1 MRNVLEYKTP
11 SVSPENENNVL
22 TITGAVPLTTACFE
36 FQDEGDVN
44 VFTACFPQSREYS
57 AGRREAGG
65 RQEGGRE
72 AGRRQGGGHQDRSLH
87 TSSPPSSC
95 HGVSTRFTGP
105 RKTLYSREIV
115 KFVSVLTG
123 LGSNYKSFIFKT

>member
-65 RQEGGRE
+65 RQEGGRGE
-72 AGRRQGGGHQDRSLH
+72 DTRAGRSTPAHLRVHVMEFLLDSLDLAK
-87 TSSPPSSC
+87 P
-95 HGVSTRFTGP
+95 F
-105 RKTLYSREIV
+105 IV
-115 KFVSVLTG
+115 VK
-123 LGSNYKSFIFKT
+123 

>member
-57 AGRREAGG
+57 AGRREAGREAGG

-72 AGRRQGGGHQDRSLH
+72 AGRRTPGPVAPHQL
-87 TSSPPSSC
+87 TSEFMSW
-95 HGVSTRFTGP
+95 
-105 RKTLYSREIV
+105 
-115 KFVSVLTG
+115 
-123 LGSNYKSFIFKT
+123 SFY

>member
-65 RQEGGRE
+65 REAGGRQGGRQEGGGRGE
-72 AGRRQGGGHQDRSLH
+72 DTRAGSLH

-105 RKTLYSREIV
+105 RKTLYSR
-115 KFVSVLTG
+115 
-123 LGSNYKSFIFKT
+123 

>member
-72 AGRRQGGGHQDRSLH
+72 AGRRQGGGHQGRVAPHQL
-87 TSSPPSSC
+87 TSEFMSW
-95 HGVSTRFTGP
+95 
-105 RKTLYSREIV
+105 
-115 KFVSVLTG
+115 
-123 LGSNYKSFIFKT
+123 SFYQIHWTSQNPL

>member
-65 RQEGGRE
+65 RQEGGRGE
-72 AGRRQGGGHQDRSLH
+72 DTRAGSLH

-105 RKTLYSREIV
+105 RKTLYSR
-115 KFVSVLTG
+115 
-123 LGSNYKSFIFKT
+123 

>member
-65 RQEGGRE
+65 RQGGRQEGGGRGE
-72 AGRRQGGGHQDRSLH
+72 DTRAGRSTPAHLRVHVMEFLPDSLDLAK
-87 TSSPPSSC
+87 P
-95 HGVSTRFTGP
+95 F
-105 RKTLYSREIV
+105 IV
-115 KFVSVLTG
+115 VK
-123 LGSNYKSFIFKT
+123 

>member
-57 AGRREAGG
+57 AGRREAGRREAGG

-72 AGRRQGGGHQDRSLH
+72 GGRREAGREAGGRQGGGHQGRVAPHQL
-87 TSSPPSSC
+87 TSEFMSW
-95 HGVSTRFTGP
+95 
-105 RKTLYSREIV
+105 
-115 KFVSVLTG
+115 
-123 LGSNYKSFIFKT
+123 SFY

>member
-65 RQEGGRE
+65 RQEGGRQEGGGREGGREE
-72 AGRRQGGGHQDRSLH
+72 AGGRTPGPGRSTPAHLRVH
-87 TSSPPSSC
+87 VMEFLLDSLDIAKP
-95 HGVSTRFTGP
+95 F
-105 RKTLYSREIV
+105 IV
-115 KFVSVLTG
+115 VK
-123 LGSNYKSFIFKT
+123 

>member
-65 RQEGGRE
+65 RQEGGRGE
-72 AGRRQGGGHQDRSLH
+72 DTRAGSLH

>member
-65 RQEGGRE
+65 RQEGGRGE
-72 AGRRQGGGHQDRSLH
+72 DTRAGRSTPAHLRVHVMEFLPDSLDLAK
-87 TSSPPSSC
+87 P
-95 HGVSTRFTGP
+95 F
-105 RKTLYSREIV
+105 IV
-115 KFVSVLTG
+115 VK
-123 LGSNYKSFIFKT
+123 

>member
-65 RQEGGRE
+65 RQEGGRGE
-72 AGRRQGGGHQDRSLH
+72 AGGRTPGPVAPHQL
-87 TSSPPSSC
+87 TSEFMSW
-95 HGVSTRFTGP
+95 
-105 RKTLYSREIV
+105 
-115 KFVSVLTG
+115 
-123 LGSNYKSFIFKT
+123 SFYQIHWTSQNPL

>member
-72 AGRRQGGGHQDRSLH
+72 AGRRQGGGGRGEDTRTGRSTPAHLRVH
-87 TSSPPSSC
+87 VMEFLLDSLDLAKP
-95 HGVSTRFTGP
+95 F
-105 RKTLYSREIV
+105 IV
-115 KFVSVLTG
+115 VK
-123 LGSNYKSFIFKT
+123 

>member
-65 RQEGGRE
+65 R
-72 AGRRQGGGHQDRSLH
+72 RQGGGHQGRSLH

-105 RKTLYSREIV
+105 RKTLYSPEIV

>member
-65 RQEGGRE
+65 RQGGGRGE
-72 AGRRQGGGHQDRSLH
+72 DTRAGRSTPAHLRVHVMEFLLDSLDLAK
-87 TSSPPSSC
+87 P
-95 HGVSTRFTGP
+95 F
-105 RKTLYSREIV
+105 IV
-115 KFVSVLTG
+115 VK
-123 LGSNYKSFIFKT
+123 

>member
-57 AGRREAGG
+57 AGRREAGREAGG

-72 AGRRQGGGHQDRSLH
+72 AGRRTPGPVAPHQL
-87 TSSPPSSC
+87 TSEFMSW
-95 HGVSTRFTGP
+95 
-105 RKTLYSREIV
+105 
-115 KFVSVLTG
+115 
-123 LGSNYKSFIFKT
+123 SFYQIHWTSQNPL